1 MMDYYA
7 SLVIINMRD
16 SSVHKNVMLI
26 KIVRRVLWFANSL
39 ALLAN

>member
-16 SSVHKNVMLI
+16 SNAHKNVLLT
-26 KIVRRVLWFANSL
+26 KIVCRVLWFANSL

>member
-7 SLVIINMRD
+7 SLVIINVRD
-16 SSVHKNVMLI
+16 SGVHKNVLLT